1 MAEGKQYEVIM
12 GDKPD
17 MACDLVVKP
26 ADGERPSA
34 PEEDSTAAAKTK
46 QDAKAYL
53 EATGLLQFVQG
64 VLQVVAKQQPQDPY
78 AAMAKHFLSASDESV
93 PLEPGSQKVAPAK
106 PTSPKAE

>member
-53 EATGLLQFVQG
+53 EATGLLPFVQG
-64 VLQVVAKQQPQDPY
+64 VLQVVAKQQPQDPF
-78 AAMAKHFLSASDESV
+78 AAMATHFVSASDEA
-93 PLEPGSQKVAPAK
+93 VASNAGGPKAA
-106 PTSPKAE
+106 PPSPKKMP